1 MVIGETEVTKTE
13 SGTYTG
19 VPSEQIRHA
28 FYEYMYFDRI
38 GHIRQRKCKLVPH
51 AEWLAD
57 FVTEGLIDEMT
68 AEISLNALESERNP
82 AVRRYAEVSGMLEEP
97 VRLSLVV

>member
-1 MVIGETEVTKTE
+1 MLLNLIYYKRIKNQEINMVIGETEVTKTE

-51 AEWLAD
+51 AEWL
-57 FVTEGLIDEMT
+57 
-68 AEISLNALESERNP
+68 
-82 AVRRYAEVSGMLEEP
+82 
-97 VRLSLVV
+97 